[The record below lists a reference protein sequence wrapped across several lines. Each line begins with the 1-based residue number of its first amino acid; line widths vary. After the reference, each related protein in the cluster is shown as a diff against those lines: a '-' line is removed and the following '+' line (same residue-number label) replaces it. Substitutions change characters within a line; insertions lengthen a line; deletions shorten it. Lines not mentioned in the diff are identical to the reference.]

1 MAEEDAWEVRLPLS
15 RNSRKTGTSRPRE
28 FLTLFRGTNV
38 PFALL
43 VMGED
48 AHVNAFGGADEAVE
62 IAAEGAFPPTVAAAV
77 ADVNLGDAAEAGEAE
92 DGVYG
97 VFAIKLGDF
106 GSFGA
111 GGGQTFLDILPLIGR
126 PIRAIEVNGDQFA
139 VKTVTV
145 ACAAIEHALV
155 IRSGR

>member
-1 MAEEDAWEVRLPLS
+1 MAEEDAWEVRLPL
-15 RNSRKTGTSRPRE
+15 
-28 FLTLFRGTNV
+28 
-38 PFALL
+38 L

-48 AHVNAFGGADEAVE
+48 AHVDAFGGADEAVE

-77 ADVNLGDAAEAGEAE
+77 ADVNLRDAAEAGEAE

-106 GSFGA
+106 GAFGA

-126 PIRAIEVNGDQFA
+126 PIGAIEVNGDQFA

-145 ACAAIEHALV
+145 ACAAIEHPLI
-155 IRSGR
+155 IRPGR